1 MTIIASHIQRR
12 LLAASLVGF
21 CFSFAFGNVA
31 DAKKA
36 PGAPIE
42 SAAIAGD
49 PMSPVNPFNGG
60 TDAETMPGDVRIA
73 VFPYSRDQIFKV
85 LTAPLKLTTIE
96 LEKGEVLTSDP
107 AMGDSIQWE
116 IVDDKSN
123 HIFIKPHKPGLVNT
137 LHITT
142 NKREYDFTLISS
154 PAGGFFYQ
162 QVRFN
167 YPHAPML
174 RTGVAQGSGLDA
186 DRHADSGSIDVSPDK
201 LNWDYTIDGRA
212 EFTPEVV
219 FDDGHS
225 VWMRMPPKAQSWPVP
240 FYKEHGDEV
249 VGNFIRRGDF
259 LVLQRLADQIILRSG
274 DQEVT
279 VKRGGRRFLGVF

>member
-1 MTIIASHIQRR
+1 MNIIAAQAPRR
-12 LLAASLVGF
+12 LLGTSFVILSVSLG
-21 CFSFAFGNVA
+21 FGNVA
-31 DAKKA
+31 DAKKVTA
-36 PGAPIE
+36 APIE

-49 PMSPVNPFNGG
+49 PMSPINPFNGG
-60 TDAETMPGDVRIA
+60 ADAETMPGDIRIA
-73 VFPYSRDQIFKV
+73 VFPYSSDQIFKV

-96 LEKGEVLTSDP
+96 LEKGEALTSDP
-107 AMGDSIQWE
+107 AMGDSVQWE
-116 IVDDKSN
+116 IVDDKAN

-142 NKREYDFTLISS
+142 NRREYDFTLISS

-162 QVRFN
+162 QVRFS
-167 YPHAPML
+167 YPHPPML
-174 RTGVAQGSGLDA
+174 RTSVAQGNGLDS
-186 DRHADSGSIDVSPDK
+186 DRHVDSGSIDVSPDR
-201 LNWDYTIDGRA
+201 LDWDYSVDGHA

-225 VWMRMPPKAQSWPVP
+225 VWMRMPQKAQSWPVP
-240 FYKEHGDEV
+240 FYKENGDEV

-259 LVLQRLADQIILRSG
+259 LVLQRLADEIILRSG

-279 VKRGGRRFLGVF
+279 VKRGRRRFLGVF

>member
-1 MTIIASHIQRR
+1 
-12 LLAASLVGF
+12 
-21 CFSFAFGNVA
+21 
-31 DAKKA
+31 
-36 PGAPIE
+36 
-42 SAAIAGD
+42 
-49 PMSPVNPFNGG
+49 
-60 TDAETMPGDVRIA
+60 
-73 VFPYSRDQIFKV
+73 V

-96 LEKGEVLTSDP
+96 LEKGEMLTSDP

-162 QVRFN
+162 QVRFS
-167 YPHAPML
+167 YPHPPML
-174 RTGVAQGSGLDA
+174 RTDVAQGNGPELD
-186 DRHADSGSIDVSPDK
+186 HHPDSGSIDVSPDK
-201 LNWDYTIDGRA
+201 LDWDYTVEGRA

-219 FDDGHS
+219 FDDGRS
-225 VWMRMPPKAQSWPVP
+225 VWMRMPPKAQTWPVP
-240 FYKEHGDEV
+240 FYKENGDEV

-259 LVLQRLADQIILRSG
+259 LVLQRLADEIILRSG

-279 VKRGGRRFLGVF
+279 VKRGRRRFLGVF